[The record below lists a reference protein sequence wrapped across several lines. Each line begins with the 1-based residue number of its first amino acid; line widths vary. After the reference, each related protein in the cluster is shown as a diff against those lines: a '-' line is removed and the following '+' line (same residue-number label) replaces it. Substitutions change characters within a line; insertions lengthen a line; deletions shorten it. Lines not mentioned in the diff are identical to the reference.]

1 MKASISALC
10 VLIIVGLIG
19 CQNVKVAQ
27 QETTTAQPSFME
39 TWRVYSHCSST
50 ENLEALMVDTLLLK
64 RATNRMQQ
72 DEILG
77 LFSPLQSFVSPSPVR
92 LAADPRAMTAS
103 CTLKTAE
110 TAVGNGWNDLAITLY
125 QSIIKDYSGPA
136 YVYYRERA
144 NTGLTHLLQHMAN
157 LPPKPESPDAS
168 TSARETA
175 RQ

>member
-1 MKASISALC
+1 MKLGVSGLC
-10 VLIIVGLIG
+10 VLLIVGLTG
-19 CQNVKVAQ
+19 CRSVKVAP
-27 QETTTAQPSFME
+27 QEPRSAQPSFME
-39 TWRVYSHCSST
+39 TWRIYTHCSGT

-110 TAVGNGWNDLAITLY
+110 VAVANGWNDLAITLY
-125 QSIIKDYSGPA
+125 QAIIKDYSGPA
-136 YVYYRERA
+136 YVYYRDQA
-144 NTGLTHLLQHMAN
+144 NTGLAHLLQHMAN
-157 LPPKPESPDAS
+157 LPAPPESPAS
-168 TSARETA
+168 TSAGDTA
-175 RQ
+175 RP